1 MRACYNVNT
10 RKALETILWFP
21 QQRSP
26 IDFSLILKVLF
37 FADKKHLNEYGRPI
51 LGDTYDA
58 YPHGPVARTVYRLF
72 KLADPLEAQFLAED
86 ARLKHDDYPF
96 VVTRRCCVSALR
108 PPNLAWLSDSDIDA
122 LEWAFKE
129 YGDKSFAELERLT
142 HQERAWCIARE
153 RGTIIEYEDMLEV
166 GEKRAAQ
173 DGAPD
178 NHQCTS
184 CGGIASN
191 GSGGI
196 MVPSPGD
203 VVKVVPDSYVG
214 TSYVCIDSDLGL
226 YLIARD
232 QQPFHNSFVYISAE
246 HEDWMSG
253 ELYVETNTMQ
263 QKDTKEDLEF
273 HKRLSK
279 YSKILIVRQVR
290 RDKCLRQYEKTIIED
305 RLMHDR
311 TVIRNSYAILD
322 IDRYW

>member
-1 MRACYNVNT
+1 MRPWYNVNT
-10 RKALETILWFP
+10 RKALETILWFA
-21 QQRSP
+21 QQRNP
-26 IDFSLILKVLF
+26 IDFYHILKVLF

-51 LGDTYDA
+51 LGDTYDV
-58 YPHGPVARTVYRLF
+58 YPHGPVARTVYSLL

-86 ARLKHDDYPF
+86 ARLKHDEYPF
-96 VVTRRCCVSALR
+96 IVTRRCWVSALR

-166 GEKRAAQ
+166 GDKRAAQ

-184 CGGIASN
+184 CGIASN
-191 GSGGI
+191 GFGGI
-196 MVPSPGD
+196 MIPSPGD

-214 TSYVCIDSDLGL
+214 TFYVCIDSHLGL
-226 YLIARD
+226 YLVARD
-232 QQPFHNSFVYISAE
+232 KQPFHNSFVYISAE
-246 HEDWMSG
+246 HEDWLSEM
-253 ELYVETNTMQ
+253 YVQTNTLQ
-263 QKDTKEDLEF
+263 QGGTKEDLEF
-273 HKRLSK
+273 RKPLSK

-290 RDKCLRQYEKTIIED
+290 RDKALRHDEKTIIED
-305 RLMHDR
+305 RLMRDQD
-311 TVIRNSYAILD
+311 VICNGYAVLD